1 VHGGHPSRRHDQSG
15 GVAFQV
21 HAAPILSALLCVSSL
36 DRINRRLVAEN
47 GFRLGAITLDD
58 CNSERIGLDKSLEFV
73 IPTRKNASSWQ
84 QLHNNT
90 SGLSSD
96 VVGGAFASRSH

>member
-1 VHGGHPSRRHDQSG
+1 M
-15 GVAFQV
+15 
-21 HAAPILSALLCVSSL
+21 SSL

-73 IPTRKNASSWQ
+73 IPTRKNDSSWH
-84 QLHNNT
+84 HNNA
-90 SGLSSD
+90 SGLSSN
-96 VVGGAFASRSH
+96 VVGGVSVSRSHWRLQA